1 MRTLQPKDPR
11 ASEDQ
16 FTMLQR
22 ADFFLTSGPGFI
34 SMLSS
39 DWSIPEFLLR
49 DAIDPFAIMGCTT
62 LGI

>member
-22 ADFFLTSGPGFI
+22 VDFSLTSGPGFI
-34 SMLSS
+34 SMLGS
-39 DWSIPEFLLR
+39 DWSMLSFFSGMP
-49 DAIDPFAIMGCTT
+49 
-62 LGI
+62 